1 MRPRSTFQN
10 FVSQYNGWR
19 MERQGLPLAGS
30 GSVSP
35 TTPKAFANYSPGLL
49 QPWVYVV
56 HHLFNSEGVPPRQ
69 TPSVLVLVSLCPR
82 VGATLGCKL
91 ANAFGVVGETDPLPS
106 IYEEFWSANPPCL
119 CASITDSRFYDQP
132 GRNGSR
138 CHATDDQPG
147 LCGNAAT
154 SRVDTIN
161 LRIRDR
167 L

>member
-56 HHLFNSEGVPPRQ
+56 HHFFNSEGVPLKAN
-69 TPSVLVLVSLCPR
+69 TFSVKLFWFIYVPGLEL
-82 VGATLGCKL
+82 ATTLGQRPKPHRTL
-91 ANAFGVVGETDPLPS
+91 KVFVP
-106 IYEEFWSANPPCL
+106 
-119 CASITDSRFYDQP
+119 Q
-132 GRNGSR
+132 GRLTLSELK
-138 CHATDDQPG
+138 AM
-147 LCGNAAT
+147 LV
-154 SRVDTIN
+154 VDTQG
-161 LRIRDR
+161 
-167 L
+167 